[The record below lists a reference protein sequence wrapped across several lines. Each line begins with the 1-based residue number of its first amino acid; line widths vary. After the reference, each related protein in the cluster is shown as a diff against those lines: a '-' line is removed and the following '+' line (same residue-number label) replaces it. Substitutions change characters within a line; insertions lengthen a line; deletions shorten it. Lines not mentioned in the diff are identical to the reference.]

1 MISESIKL
9 EQSDIEK
16 LSENIDEYLCHRR
29 NFSLKITTSDIKI
42 EVIPYKADWLISC
55 YNNNSDLIEQV
66 RAATFEEAFKMFQQL
81 SVVYLQ
87 NKNMEYRN
95 ET

>member
-29 NFSLKITTSDIKI
+29 KFSLKISTIDVEI
-42 EVIPYKADWLISC
+42 EATPYKADWLISC
-55 YNNNSDLIEQV
+55 YSIKSGLIEQHRV
-66 RAATFEEAFKMFQQL
+66 PNFEEAFKLFQKL
-81 SVVYLQ
+81 SVRYLETY
-87 NKNMEYRN
+87 NDKYRN